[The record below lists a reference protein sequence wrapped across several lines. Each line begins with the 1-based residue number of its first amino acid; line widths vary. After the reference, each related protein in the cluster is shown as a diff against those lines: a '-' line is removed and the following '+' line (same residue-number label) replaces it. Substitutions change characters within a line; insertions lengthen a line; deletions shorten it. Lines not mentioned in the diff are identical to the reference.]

1 MHDAD
6 PEVVPP
12 DAIRVALRVSGASFV
27 WTVATSTAS
36 VAIGLAQNS
45 LVLVAFG
52 LTGML
57 DSAGSAVLVVHFR
70 HALHHEAFS
79 ERHERLALRVVTLGL
94 VVGALTS
101 AESVRRVIGSVHA
114 KPVPAGVALGG
125 ASALVLAALSF
136 RKRRVASAIG
146 SRALLADG
154 WLSATGALL
163 GVVTVLGTG
172 LSSAFDWWWVDPLA
186 ALVVACGAVVAGVA
200 LAREES

>member
-1 MHDAD
+1 
-6 PEVVPP
+6 
-12 DAIRVALRVSGASFV
+12 LRLSAASFA
-27 WTVATSTAS
+27 WTVVSSTAS
-36 VAIGLAQNS
+36 VAIGVAQNS

-52 LTGML
+52 LTGVL

-79 ERHERLALRVVTLGL
+79 ERHERVALRVVTIGL
-94 VVGALTS
+94 VVVGTLTVG
-101 AESVRRVIGSVHA
+101 ESVRRLIGSVHA
-114 KPVPAGVALGG
+114 EPVPAGVALAA
-125 ASALVLAALSF
+125 ASTVVLAVLSF
-136 RKRRVASAIG
+136 RKRRVAGAVA

-172 LSSAFDWWWVDPLA
+172 LASRFDWWWVDPIA
-186 ALVVACGAVVAGVA
+186 AAVVAVGAVVAGAV